1 MKSNNLLTWTLYLL
15 LAGLVLVFGYR
26 ACDLKK
32 QQAAKQAEQAEM
44 EQALRDLNYQTET
57 GESSGVAKSGD
68 LADTKI
74 EPTAS
79 STAAPAGKTTGAEK
93 VAAKTEKTTAPA
105 DAKPVTHSTSEAKPS
120 KFVDRNDESAAAKPT
135 TKTAV
140 KPTTSST
147 PKTTIARSVAPS
159 KKPAFAV
166 IAGSFSDKKNARNL
180 MESLVKKGFEN
191 AEISTKGKNFVV
203 ITHRT
208 NDRAVADK
216 MADLVRKEPNCASA
230 YVYKRP

>member
-57 GESSGVAKSGD
+57 GESSGVAKPGD

-79 STAAPAGKTTGAEK
+79 TTTSTSPEKTAAKP
-93 VAAKTEKTTAPA
+93 EKTATSA
-105 DAKPVTHSTSEAKPS
+105 DAKPVTHSTGEATPS
-120 KFVDRNDESAAAKPT
+120 KFVDRNDEKAAAKPT

-147 PKTTIARSVAPS
+147 TKSTIARSAAPS

-166 IAGSFSDKKNARNL
+166 IAGSFSDKKNARSL

-208 NDRAVADK
+208 NDRAAADK

>member
-57 GESSGVAKSGD
+57 GESSGVAKPGD
-68 LADTKI
+68 LADAKT
-74 EPTAS
+74 EPVT
-79 STAAPAGKTTGAEK
+79 STNPTTSAPAGKSTGAET
-93 VAAKTEKTTAPA
+93 VAAKTEKTATSA
-105 DAKPVTHSTSEAKPS
+105 DAKPVTHSTDA
-120 KFVDRNDESAAAKPT
+120 KFVDRNDETAAAK
-135 TKTAV
+135 
-140 KPTTSST
+140 ST
-147 PKTTIARSVAPS
+147 PKTVKPVTSSTTKRTVARSVAPAPS
-159 KKPAFAV
+159 KKPTFAV
-166 IAGSFSDKKNARNL
+166 IAGSFSDKKNARSL

-216 MADLVRKEPNCASA
+216 MADLVRKEPSCASA